1 MRHIEFANSMRLRDS
16 QFAACH
22 CRDSSLRLHLLL
34 VDVGERMSEEQHG
47 RASSHEID
55 LALVA
60 MSQRGDRSAFNQLV
74 EGYQAG
80 AYALAMRMVGDP
92 DLAADVTQDAFF
104 AAYRAIGSFRGSSF
118 RAWLYRIVSNVCI
131 DHFRTQAR
139 RPSVSLDASLEQSR
153 ENEGTSAAWIPAAI
167 VDSTWDPE
175 QVALRAET
183 ILHIQAALL
192 ELPTEQRLAVILC
205 DIECLP
211 YDEIAR
217 VMDTSVGTVKSRIAR
232 GRGHLRRILL
242 REGELSQSQRRP
254 GNGDAER
261 HH

>member
-1 MRHIEFANSMRLRDS
+1 
-16 QFAACH
+16 
-22 CRDSSLRLHLLL
+22 
-34 VDVGERMSEEQHG
+34 MSEEQHG
-47 RASSHEID
+47 QASSHEID

-74 EGYQAG
+74 ERYQAG
-80 AYALAMRMVGDP
+80 AYALAMRMLGDP

-118 RAWLYRIVSNVCI
+118 RAWFFRIVSNMCI

-139 RPSVSLDASLEQSR
+139 RPSVSLDATLEVSR
-153 ENEGTSAAWIPAAI
+153 ENEGTGAARIPAAI
-167 VDSTWDPE
+167 VDTTWDPE
-175 QVALRAET
+175 QVALRAEA

-232 GRGHLRRILL
+232 GRSHLRRILL

-254 GNGDAER
+254 GNGDTG
-261 HH
+261 HHH